1 MMFLDTLTF
10 FGRLHPLLV
19 HLPIGFLIIAVLISV
34 MRDDRSINFNRFVS
48 FIWFLSFISSA
59 FTALM
64 GWLLAQNGHYIE
76 DMLKP
81 HQLTGIILVIL
92 SCIGWVFHLRNLKVS
107 KILIQINN
115 VLIIFLLLIVGH
127 LGGSL
132 THGEN
137 YLYDFAPEPIR
148 TTLIQEDKPLTFK
161 DQSIDSIRIFE
172 DAIQPL
178 FSSKCMACHNN
189 EVSRGGLNMSTA
201 EGFFKGGK
209 SGAAI
214 VANDIEKSLAFNRI
228 IRSQHDEK
236 FMPPSGEPLTY
247 EEIQLIEWWINE
259 GAPLDK
265 SFNQIK
271 ANPKIQG
278 LLFKKYGLNTKAK
291 PWYEKVKL
299 KPLTDDVF
307 LELEKHNFISRTLS
321 TDNSLLDIRYHGNN
335 LKDKDLNVLY
345 KYAPYITWLNLSDC
359 GLRDG
364 QLKNLPKMEN
374 LTRLYLHQNKIKT
387 SSLKPLINLKHLEI
401 LNLHSTNINKE
412 IFELINSFENLKK
425 VYLWNTLLTSKD
437 LLNQANKYEN
447 IELIGG
453 LE

>member
-1 MMFLDTLTF
+1 MFLDTLTF

-148 TTLIQEDKPLTFK
+148 TALIEEDKPLTFK

-259 GAPLDK
+259 GAPINK
-265 SFNQIK
+265 TFNQIK
-271 ANPKIQG
+271 VNTTVQG
-278 LLFKKYGLNTKAK
+278 LLFKNYGLDTREK

-321 TDNSLLDIRYHGNN
+321 TDNSLLDIRYHGND